1 MFFVSIKCLLLVP
14 IIRIRTEGPSDR
26 SSQRVAEG
34 WLGGSGLDKFI
45 FLSAYAEHNPRNLR
59 STPGKSHML
68 RMYLPRPNHYPVWN
82 SSTGFECDLI
92 GETGVAPVTR
102 VIP

>member
-1 MFFVSIKCLLLVP
+1 MLTSRS

-34 WLGGSGLDKFI
+34 WLGGSGLDKLI
-45 FLSAYAEHNPRNLR
+45 FLSAYAELNPRNLR

-68 RMYLPRPNHYPVWN
+68 RIYLPRPNCYPVWN
-82 SSTGFECDLI
+82 SSTEFECDLI

-102 VIP
+102 VKP